1 MPAPPKEELLRI
13 SRSVQIKLPPR
24 GSWQS
29 HQALPERVRPAQD
42 PPAAK
47 FPHAKTARPPRVR
60 GSLAGSSFYGLH
72 ACRVFHGGFTAGFVR
87 QALHAAGV
95 RGHGGQGEHEPAPLA
110 LLALH
115 PDLPAGKVHQHL
127 ADVQAKASAPGV
139 QAAGAVLLVEPLE
152 HVGQRFRADALT
164 GIPDGDLGFRA
175 FFLTALPT
183 TVLMY
188 A

>member
-1 MPAPPKEELLRI
+1 MTYLERSVHLRSKLPQSPGNPLSHRCAMPAPPKEELLRI

-29 HQALPERVRPAQD
+29 HQALPERVRPAQGT
-42 PPAAK
+42 PNGQSCPRQ
-47 FPHAKTARPPRVR
+47 TARPPRVR

-115 PDLPAGKVHQHL
+115 PDLPAGKVHPATF
-127 ADVQAKASAPGV
+127 ADVQAKASAPGR
-139 QAAGAVLLVEPLE
+139 AGRGSGPPCRTA
-152 HVGQRFRADALT
+152 GTRRA
-164 GIPDGDLGFRA
+164 
-175 FFLTALPT
+175 ALPG
-183 TVLMY
+183 
-188 A
+188 

>member
-1 MPAPPKEELLRI
+1 MPRAPSEGAGIE
-13 SRSVQIKLPPR
+13 RSEMTGGV
-24 GSWQS
+24 SS
-29 HQALPERVRPAQD
+29 
-42 PPAAK
+42 AAK

-72 ACRVFHGGFTAGFVR
+72 ACGVFHGGFTAGFVR
-87 QALHAAGV
+87 QTLHAAGV

-127 ADVQAKASAPGV
+127 ADVQAKASATGV

-152 HVGQRFRADALT
+152 HVGSAS
-164 GIPDGDLGFRA
+164 G
-175 FFLTALPT
+175 
-183 TVLMY
+183 LMP
-188 A
+188 